1 MSDGDA
7 ARNQRPRDTTRASGP
22 RDTTLAD
29 GPLGG
34 LRIVDLTSVIMGP
47 FATHILADL
56 GADVIK
62 VEAPE
67 GDSLRHYRPLRSPG
81 MAGNIL
87 NLHRNKRSIVL
98 DLKSADGR
106 QALDRL
112 IATADV
118 LVHSLRPATIGRLG
132 YDYERVRRLA
142 PDIIYCGAYGFGAD
156 GPYADKAAYDDL
168 IQAGSGLADLHGRVH
183 GEPGYAPTVVCDKL
197 AGQAIATA
205 VTAALLQR
213 ERGGGGQA
221 IEVPMMET
229 AIEFNLVEHM
239 FGFAFEPPA
248 DRAGFPRVLN
258 RQRRPYRTAD
268 GWACILPY
276 SDRNWSDFYAF
287 IGRPEFAN
295 DPRFATLPER
305 VANIGVLYGLIVEEA
320 PNHTTAEWVAFC
332 DRASIPCMPVLALDD
347 LPDDRHIQAVGL
359 FTVMEHPT
367 EGAYRA
373 IRRPVNYSAAPFRI
387 RRHAPRLGQH
397 TAEVLAELGLGP
409 DDTQHPTDTG
419 AEQRR
424 EPTETGGNR

>member
-1 MSDGDA
+1 MPDDA
-7 ARNQRPRDTTRASGP
+7 ADPKRRPRDTS
-22 RDTTLAD
+22 LAD

-34 LRIVDLTSVIMGP
+34 IRVVDLTSVIMGP

-98 DLKSADGR
+98 DLKRPAGR
-106 QALDRL
+106 TALDRL
-112 IATADV
+112 IQTADV
-118 LVHSLRPATIGRLG
+118 FVHALRPGTIGRLG
-132 YDYERVRRLA
+132 YGYERVRELA
-142 PDIIYCGAYGFGAD
+142 PDIVYCGAYGFGAD
-156 GPYADKAAYDDL
+156 GPYAEKAAYDDL
-168 IQAGSGLADLHGRVH
+168 IQAASGLADLQARVS

-197 AGQAIATA
+197 AGQAIAAA
-205 VTAALLQR
+205 VMAGLLQR

-221 IEVPMMET
+221 IEVPMLET

-239 FGFAFEPPA
+239 FGFAFEPPL

-258 RQRRPYRTAD
+258 AQRRPYRTAD

-276 SDRNWSDFYAF
+276 SDRNWTDFYVF
-287 IGRPEFAN
+287 TGRTEFA
-295 DPRFATLPER
+295 DDARFRTLPDR
-305 VANIGVLYGLIVEEA
+305 VANIGVLYGLIIEEA

-332 DRASIPCMPVLALDD
+332 DRVSIPCMPVLALDD
-347 LPDDRHIQAVGL
+347 LPDDPHVKAVGL
-359 FTVMEHPT
+359 FQAAEHPT

-373 IRRPVNYSAAPFRI
+373 LRRPVNYSAAPFRI

-397 TAEVLAELGLGP
+397 TAEILAELGLDPTESQP
-409 DDTQHPTDTG
+409 DAG
-419 AEQRR
+419 QRR
-424 EPTETGGNR
+424 NAPETGGTP